1 MATCRAPISPDSRPG
16 QTPLLYPQQAIDPWK
31 NRALPDYQINV
42 LLLSTRPKNRT
53 TVGVSIHM
61 SVPSCH
67 DGAAWPC
74 AGALRLCICRQP
86 PGKRHRLSK

>member
-1 MATCRAPISPDSRPG
+1 MLHLSEA
-16 QTPLLYPQQAIDPWK
+16 
-31 NRALPDYQINV
+31 PDYQINV

-74 AGALRLCICRQP
+74 AGVLCLSICRQP
-86 PGKRHRLSK
+86 PGKRYRLSNDNSVIANGNVTSKVTD